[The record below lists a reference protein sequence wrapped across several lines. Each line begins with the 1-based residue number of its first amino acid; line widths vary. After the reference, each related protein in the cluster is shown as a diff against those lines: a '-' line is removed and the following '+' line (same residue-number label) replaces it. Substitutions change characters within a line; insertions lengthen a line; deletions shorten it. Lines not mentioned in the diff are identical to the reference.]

1 MLEARDSRESGA
13 EFWDLR
19 PAVELGRSDGAG
31 AGFVDVT
38 REGSEIICMG
48 ERRAARRGAVDVEEW
63 ADFAGGL
70 VMETT

>member
-19 PAVELGRSDGAG
+19 AAEPGRSDGAG
-31 AGFVDVT
+31 AGFADVI

-48 ERRAARRGAVDVEEW
+48 ERRAVRRGAVDVEEL

-70 VMETT
+70 VIETT

>member
-1 MLEARDSRESGA
+1 M
-13 EFWDLR
+13 R

-31 AGFVDVT
+31 AGFVAVI

-63 ADFAGGL
+63 AAFAGSL
-70 VMETT
+70 VIETT